1 MRIRRIALTIAIGAL
16 VSGCAALAWER
27 SRVDARVAFS
37 QERYCEA
44 EQAFK
49 AAVAKAEAFGERD
62 PRLAETLKE
71 FGILYIPAQRP
82 DLVEPLWARAL
93 AIQESALPAG
103 DPQTAETVY
112 RLGEVYRYTKRYG
125 EAEQA
130 HRRAL
135 AMREKA
141 FVDRELHLVA
151 ESADALGMTYLA
163 QEKFREAEPLFRRAI
178 RIWSGVY
185 SPPNEAEA
193 RVNLGRILTA
203 TGRAADALP
212 LYQTALATLET
223 NQGWHAG
230 QASVALSARFETL
243 ITQRDLQRLSFGWP
257 TPPFPSLVLPAA
269 LESYS
274 QALRALGRTADA
286 DAAATKAA
294 ERRAELERL
303 LAKRR
308 AELPAKL
315 PPC

>member
-112 RLGEVYRYTKRYG
+112 RLGEV
-125 EAEQA
+125 
-130 HRRAL
+130 
-135 AMREKA
+135 
-141 FVDRELHLVA
+141 
-151 ESADALGMTYLA
+151 
-163 QEKFREAEPLFRRAI
+163 
-178 RIWSGVY
+178 WSGVY